1 MPEITK
7 RSLNKRS
14 LLWDV
19 FKGFGISFIV
29 FGHTGKTGGAIV
41 YLFHLALFFFVT
53 GYFFNEEK
61 FGDHPFS
68 YFGRRLGST
77 WPRYILYCIFFALTH
92 NYCVVHGL
100 MPAGAVMYGKT
111 EFISSV
117 VNSMVMERPEL
128 YAGPMWF
135 VPLWLLGG
143 ALFAGIVKFGR
154 HFDASNAGILEN
166 SDADEAR
173 ESGDAD
179 GAQEMSGTE
188 GVSNILRDTG
198 SLEVITRE
206 KQGGKQRERFLR
218 RKNLIMLFLSL
229 VCIAIGLYCVDVS
242 LSAPYHMELAFV
254 IEPFFA
260 MGYFMKKYSGDW
272 QERLPWFLMAAAAV
286 VIFYLFTRFIAA
298 GIWFDLASQYIFGLW
313 YYVGG
318 VLGIIFTILI
328 SELLLLVKIPGIRN
342 LQDDVKF
349 GDEVGN
355 KSKFSVMRDTLG
367 IVRGISQNTNVL
379 AGLMALIG
387 RYSFDIMALHIF
399 VFKMIDMVLRKFYYR
414 DPGMDISAYP
424 SPLSQRWWMLYLVAA
439 VIVPLAVGI
448 IIDSIGGFIRRLR
461 K

>member
-1 MPEITK
+1 MSETK
-7 RSLNKRS
+7 KNRS
-14 LLWDV
+14 LLWDI

-61 FGDHPFS
+61 FGDKPFS
-68 YFGRRLGST
+68 FLGRRLGST
-77 WPRYILYCIFFALTH
+77 WPRYMLYCIFFALTH

-100 MPAGAVMYGKT
+100 MPEGAVMYGEK
-111 EFISSV
+111 EFVSSV
-117 VNSMVMERPEL
+117 LNSMVMERPEL

-143 ALFAGIVKFGR
+143 ALFAGIIKIGR
-154 HFDASNAGILEN
+154 SLDTSCAVRLENPDAAGVSDILGNAGRLKK
-166 SDADEAR
+166 
-173 ESGDAD
+173 
-179 GAQEMSGTE
+179 
-188 GVSNILRDTG
+188 
-198 SLEVITRE
+198 ITQGEQVE
-206 KQGGKQRERFLR
+206 KQKKRFLCL
-218 RKNLIMLFLSL
+218 KNMIMIVLSL
-229 VCIAIGLYCVDVS
+229 VCITIGLYCVDVS
-242 LSAPYHMELAFV
+242 LSVPYHMELAFV

-260 MGYFMKKYSGDW
+260 LGYFMKKYMGDW
-272 QERLPWFLMAAAAV
+272 QERLPWFLMLPAAV

-328 SELLLLVKIPGIRN
+328 SKLLLMVKLPGSLK
-342 LQDDVKF
+342 LQDDEKV
-349 GDEVGN
+349 GDGAGN
-355 KSKFSVMRDTLG
+355 KSKFS
-367 IVRGISQNTNVL
+367 IVRYAERKMRSISQNTNVL
-379 AGLMALIG
+379 AGFMALIG
-387 RYSFDIMALHIF
+387 RYSFDIMAMHIF
-399 VFKMIDMVLRKFYYR
+399 VFKMIDMVLRKIYYR

-424 SPLSQRWWMLYLVAA
+424 SPLSQRWWVLYLVAA